1 MLAKWLPLVL
11 LWMTTLISFL
21 HWRRLLLLLLL
32 SFLYLVLRT
41 AAIPSA
47 TSNDDALQTLL
58 LIALDFI
65 FAIKPLRRYF
75 SATRGSII
83 ISLAL

>member
-11 LWMTTLISFL
+11 LWMTTLIGFL
-21 HWRRLLLLLLL
+21 HGRRLLLLLLLL
-32 SFLYLVLRT
+32 SFLDLVLRT

-47 TSNDDALQTLL
+47 TSNDALQTLL

-65 FAIKPLRRYF
+65 FAIKPL
-75 SATRGSII
+75 
-83 ISLAL
+83 